1 VTPGSAVHVTEKGMP
16 ALEARELVVHRT
28 SKHGDFELRVDA
40 IDVRAGEVLTVLGP
54 NGAGKSTLLLALAGL
69 LPPERGVI
77 ERFGDGEVTMVFQRP
92 IPFAGT
98 VAHNLRSALRGRK
111 LSKEEIADRTFEA
124 LERFSIS
131 HLISRHADT
140 LSGGEL
146 RRLVLARAFAL
157 RPAVLLL
164 DEPFDDL
171 DTQGQEALC
180 RDLLRAIVDT
190 RVGVA
195 VVTHDLRRALLLSDR
210 IAVLMDGEVA
220 QFGARDILLTA
231 PKTPEIARQVG
242 MSNLIPGE
250 ITEKATEADSDA
262 GIDIVE
268 IDEAH
273 RIEAPR
279 KFEPGRKVWVGI
291 RPENLKLETNTG
303 RGRGVSMG
311 KGVVRFLLSDGVAC
325 TVGIDWAGVEL
336 RTYLLAGSSLART
349 LETGSTVSLSVLPE
363 HVHLMER

>member
-1 VTPGSAVHVTEKGMP
+1 VTTGAAQHGTP
-16 ALEARELVVHRT
+16 ALVARDLVVGLR

-54 NGAGKSTLLLALAGL
+54 NGAGKSTLLRALAGL

-77 ERFGDGEVTMVFQRP
+77 ERLADGDVTMVFQRP
-92 IPFAGT
+92 IAFAGT
-98 VAHNLRSALRGRK
+98 VEHNLRSALRGKK
-111 LSKEEIADRTFEA
+111 LSKEEAAARTLEA
-124 LERFSIS
+124 LERFSIA
-131 HLISRHADT
+131 HLIGRGADT

-171 DTQGQEALC
+171 DTAGQEALC

-220 QFGARDILLTA
+220 QFGTRDTLLTT
-231 PKTPEIARQVG
+231 PKTPGVARQMG

-250 ITEKATEADSDA
+250 ISRSHGDAADGELDVA
-262 GIDIVE
+262 LV
-268 IDEAH
+268 DEAH
-273 RIEAPR
+273 SINVPR

-291 RPENLKLETNTG
+291 RPENLRLGTG
-303 RGRGVSMG
+303 RGEGAPMG
-311 KGVVRFLLSDGVAC
+311 EGVVRFLLSDGVVY
-325 TVGIDWAGVEL
+325 TVEIEWAGVEL
-336 RTYLLAGSSLART
+336 RTYLLAGSHLVRT
-349 LETGSTVSLSVLPE
+349 LEAGSKVSLSVLPE